1 MNHQRSLFLSSL
13 VVTAMTAVFTVS
25 VVHARPLASPAGAVA
40 QDEDWVTVEAEGRGE
55 TVKAAI
61 QDAIANGLRK
71 IVGEYVTT
79 ETVVENDEIIED
91 LIKSFTVGQQVLTEP
106 VGDPRFEGT
115 TVVVVMK
122 VSAEPREINAKFEK
136 AAASAVY
143 MDGETLAAEIEFAA
157 NNVEKQREILVEL
170 TRDLPARL
178 LVARLIDREGTPIDA
193 GRIPKEDIK
202 RLPDGSHVV
211 ALNIECYFDLASW
224 YRKVEPRLR
233 EALSAMAIEA
243 HPAALSIE
251 YGTRARKSHLFSPH
265 PYWGV
270 HPYGENAFTIRS
282 RLPDGTRVP
291 FGHAGLFV
299 SRARDA
305 EGRSE
310 TFDFYLLPKSLMV
323 FETTRAR
330 VGSLEPLL
338 ELGIIAI
345 DRDGQLLDRWTTPIL
360 RGVIASQAGKVGEAI
375 PVSNA
380 EHTEWAAFPQGL
392 YGGGHEYAPH
402 SIIKVEGVSGS
413 NPENG
418 WVGLLTPR
426 FGEDTFNQGWKNV
439 SDVCVLRLELTMP
452 AGHLEDLAAFVFDPT
467 TFGDGSS
474 GSPRELGP
482 GFAPGGKPQKR
493 RRPPASGD
501 DLHPGGRR

>member
-13 VVTAMTAVFTVS
+13 VVTAMTAVFTAS
-25 VVHARPLASPAGAVA
+25 VVHARPLAAPAGVLT
-40 QDEDWVTVEAEGRGE
+40 QDEDWVTVEVEGRGE

-79 ETVVENDEIIED
+79 ETVVENDEIVED
-91 LIKSFTVGQQVLTEP
+91 VVRSFTVGQQVLTEP

-211 ALNIECYFDLASW
+211 ALNIECYFDLESW

-251 YGTRARKSHLFSPH
+251 CFTNQRKSHLFSPH
-265 PYWGV
+265 PYWGTNMT
-270 HPYGENAFTIRS
+270 GGGAMRS
-282 RLPDGTRVP
+282 RLPEGTRVP

-323 FETTRAR
+323 FEATRAR
-330 VGSLEPLL
+330 RGSLEPLL
-338 ELGIIAI
+338 ELGIIAV
-345 DRDGQLLDRWTTPIL
+345 DRDGQLLNRWTTPIL
-360 RGVIASQAGKVGEAI
+360 RGVIASRNRKVGDAF

-380 EHTEWAAFPQGL
+380 EHTEWAAFPQIL
-392 YGGGHEYAPH
+392 YCGGNEYAP
-402 SIIKVEGVSGS
+402 STIIDVEGGSGS

-426 FGEDTFNQGWKNV
+426 FGTGVYNSGWESV

-474 GSPRELGP
+474 GSPRELGQ
-482 GFAPGGKPQKR
+482 PQKR
-493 RRPPASGD
+493 RRPPGSGGD
-501 DLHPGGRR
+501 PRPGGRR